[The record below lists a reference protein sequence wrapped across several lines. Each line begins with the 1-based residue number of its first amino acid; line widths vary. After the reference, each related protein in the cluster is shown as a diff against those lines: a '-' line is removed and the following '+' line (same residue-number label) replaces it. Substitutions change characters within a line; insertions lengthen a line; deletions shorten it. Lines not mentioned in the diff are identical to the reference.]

1 MGDLRKIVVCYLGS
15 VIEGNVLDSLR
26 AKNLDSL
33 ESLHEELI
41 SFAKDADSKDRSE
54 MESAIQL
61 INLVHIVRKEKMI
74 AEYLDQSRLAVGIY
88 PTDVLHIGP
97 DFFDANIEGPT
108 LLGGVG
114 GIKTQGYSQVELVGR
129 CTAPIDLMTGQVVSS
144 GNDVLVNYLQGIF
157 RATFNKLGIFGFT
170 DLHVHGPFIDNPN
183 FDQTEMRT
191 TVTLLEFFAGF
202 NNPAAKQLRL
212 SDKLFIYKPAI
223 DAKHI
228 SGLPG
233 FAGVGGPRELSHEVA
248 WMTFLHDEAGKRGIR
263 LSTYLVHF
271 AMPGTIVSGEGVDQ
285 FLGFIKQLADAGKRL
300 GVCVS
305 FEQTGNSPD
314 QALYLLRAM
323 EGAGYELG
331 REFGYVHDLAH
342 MTVDGAMDLLENP
355 LVQTAAIGAHISTA
369 GFSGP
374 SKFTEKDGELILSGG
389 RADGHRGVVAGIH
402 APGHLVDARSVIT
415 NAIFLDQLKQGVYPN
430 CRYTTVEEHTD
441 WNTKEALAELAKL
454 GRKLRTPN
462 GAERKP
468 RQAVPR

>member
-1 MGDLRKIVVCYLGS
+1 MGDLKQIVIRHIGS
-15 VIEGNVLDSLR
+15 DTSENVLEALR

-33 ESLHEELI
+33 ENLHEELI

-61 INLVHIVRKEKMI
+61 VNLVHIVRKEKMI

-97 DFFDANIEGPT
+97 DFFDANIEGPA

-114 GIKTQGYSQVELVGR
+114 GIKMQGYSQVELVGR
-129 CTAPIDLMTGQVVSS
+129 CAAPIDLMTGQAGSS
-144 GNDVLVNYLQGIF
+144 GNGVLADYLKGIF
-157 RATFNKLGIFGFT
+157 QATFNKLGIFGFT
-170 DLHVHGPFIDNPN
+170 DLHVHGPFLDNPN
-183 FDQTEMRT
+183 FDQAEMRT

-202 NNPAAKQLRL
+202 NNPNAKQLRL
-212 SDKLFIYKPAI
+212 SDKLFVYKPAI
-223 DAKHI
+223 DGKHI

-233 FAGVGGPRELSHEVA
+233 FAGIGGPRELSHEVA
-248 WMTFLHDEAGKRGIR
+248 WMSFLHDEAGKRGIK

-271 AMPGTIVSGEGVDQ
+271 AMPGVTVSGEGVDQ
-285 FLGFIKQLADAGKRL
+285 FLGYIKQLAEAGKRL
-300 GVCVS
+300 GVCVG

-314 QALYLLRAM
+314 QALYLLKAM
-323 EGAGYELG
+323 ENAGYELG

-342 MTVDGAMDLLENP
+342 MTVDGAMDLLEHP
-355 LVQTAAIGAHISTA
+355 LVQKAAIGAHISTA

-374 SKFTEKDGELILSGG
+374 SKFTIKDGELTLSGG

-402 APGHLVDARSVIT
+402 APGHLVDARSVLT

-454 GRKLRTPN
+454 GRKLRTPD
-462 GAERKP
+462 GAERKL
-468 RQAVPR
+468 RQVAAK